1 MIRPHRH
8 RPLRR
13 TVACVAAAAPLLLAA
28 PAAAQPSAEV
38 RVQRGLERLVAAPGG
53 PPGAIA
59 TLHRDGRTTV
69 LRAGRA
75 DVRRARAPR
84 IGDHM
89 RIASVSKAYSGAVAL
104 RLVQDGRLR
113 LDEAVGDRLPTV
125 PAAWAPVTLRQLLN
139 HTSGLPDY
147 TRSRAFARHVADD
160 PRGYVSPA
168 RVLSW
173 VRDEGLDFAPGSRY
187 AYSNTDNIVVA
198 LMAEAAAGRSYGR
211 LLRELVLRPGRLRR
225 TTLPTRRIA
234 LPRPFLR
241 GYEVAPGA
249 RPQDVTTLL
258 SPSGA
263 WASGGIV
270 STPREQGAF
279 VRRLLGGAF
288 FGAAQAREQ
297 RRFVRGA
304 SSPPG
309 PGANAAGL
317 ALFRYRT
324 RCGVVYGHTGTF
336 PGFTQWIA
344 ATADGR
350 RSVTTTITSSA
361 PRGRLLRRLRAVQAT
376 AVCALLGRE
385 PVARV
390 PMLAP

>member
-1 MIRPHRH
+1 MSRPAR
-8 RPLRR
+8 RAALRR
-13 TVACVAAAAPLLLAA
+13 AVACATVAPLLLAA
-28 PAAAQPSAEV
+28 PAAAQRPADD

-53 PPGAIA
+53 PPAAIA

-75 DVRRARAPR
+75 DVRRARPPR
-84 IGDHM
+84 PDDHM
-89 RIASVSKAYSGAVAL
+89 RIASVAKAFSGAVAL
-104 RLVQDGRLR
+104 RLVQEGRLS
-113 LDEAVGDRLPTV
+113 LDETIGARLPGL
-125 PAAWAPVTLRQLLN
+125 PAAWASVTLRQLLN

-147 TRSRAFARHVADD
+147 TRSEGFAQQVADD
-160 PRGYVSPA
+160 PRGYVPPA
-168 RVLSW
+168 RIVDW
-173 VRDEGLDFAPGSRY
+173 VRAQPLAFAPGTRY

-198 LMAEAAAGRSYGR
+198 LMAEAATGRSYGA
-211 LLRELVLRPGRLRR
+211 LLRDLVLRPAGLRA

-234 LPRPFLR
+234 LPRPFLH

-270 STPREQGAF
+270 STPRELGVF
-279 VRRLLGGAF
+279 VRRLLGGGF
-288 FGAAQAREQ
+288 FGAAQARAQ
-297 RRFVRGA
+297 RRFVPGA

-317 ALFRYRT
+317 GLFRYRT
-324 RCGVVYGHTGTF
+324 RCGVVYGHTGSF
-336 PGFTQWIA
+336 PGYTQWIA

-350 RSVTTTITSSA
+350 RSVTTTLTRAA
-361 PRGRLLRRLRAVQAT
+361 PSGRLLRQLRAVQTA
-376 AVCALLGRE
+376 AVCALLGR
-385 PVARV
+385 
-390 PMLAP
+390 